1 MMDKDTE
8 KKLGQALRKLKS
20 LYSSRDKC
28 IRERA
33 ECWETLKS
41 ADAKI
46 STYDLNTLHE
56 VQHLEKRL
64 GFLYQEQD
72 TNDEKFRDFVNQEIH
87 IREKLHN
94 EIRDFAEKYSGG
106 DWGQRNEAWD
116 AIQLSNSMQDDLEK
130 TMLGREY

>member
-1 MMDKDTE
+1 
-8 KKLGQALRKLKS
+8 
-20 LYSSRDKC
+20 
-28 IRERA
+28 
-33 ECWETLKS
+33 
-41 ADAKI
+41 
-46 STYDLNTLHE
+46 
-56 VQHLEKRL
+56 LEKRL